1 MTEDAIYSITC
12 FHRREFDGD
21 KPFFAL
27 QATSQDEAQRLER
40 TFQPTARALNYVRE
54 NLDAFMFEVDASQ
67 WISGHIQIGR
77 TLDGDFVVLSV
88 EGFVENQEY
97 GADGAIIVCAPDD
110 YEQLLADLST
120 KACRAAAK
128 TRKSLSAML
137 QRN

>member
-1 MTEDAIYSITC
+1 MQFTALIAFIDASSTAINFSSL
-12 FHRREFDGD
+12 FKQHPKMKR
-21 KPFFAL
+21 
-27 QATSQDEAQRLER
+27 RLER

-110 YEQLLADLST
+110 HEQLLADLST